1 MQRGIALF
9 GVSLERRERL
19 NDDFCYLALAIVVVV
34 FGWRHVIMGCGTGL
48 NSFRLSIIYFYLI
61 YCFRVFFYCRIAD

>member
-34 FGWRHVIMGCGTGL
+34 FGWRHVVMGYRMGL
-48 NSFRLSIIYFYLI
+48 DSFRLFIILFL
-61 YCFRVFFYCRIAD
+61 FNLLF